1 MLTLPREMEQGDGGG
16 GLKWKLQG
24 VTACERESSVTRR
37 QQTKRCKT

>member
-1 MLTLPREMEQGDGGG
+1 MLTLPREMEQGGG

-24 VTACERESSVTRR
+24 VTAYERESNVTRR